1 MLETKTVTIEK
12 GRDEGKTFRI
22 REMSSLQL
30 EKWCARAIIAI
41 FGSESNIPPELVGA
55 MQTSNTV
62 ALIQIGVKCMTGLTW
77 DKVESLYDELLKQVD
92 VVVMPDPAK
101 PEVFIRLHDGNVENH
116 VFSAGTIVRLRGEV
130 LALCLGFSTDGVSL
144 DSLQAS
150 LLSRLASG
158 AMQTSPMSSAV

>member
-1 MLETKTVTIEK
+1 MLETKTITIEK
-12 GRDEGKTFRI
+12 GRDAGKTFRI
-22 REMSSLQL
+22 REMSALQL
-30 EKWCARAIIAI
+30 EKWCARALIAI
-41 FGSESNIPPELVGA
+41 FGSTSDIPPELA
-55 MQTSNTV
+55 QAAQTSNTV
-62 ALIQIGVKCMTGLTW
+62 ALLQHGLKCMTGLTW

-144 DSLQAS
+144 DSLQAL
-150 LLSRLASG
+150 LLSRPDSG
-158 AMQTSPMSSAV
+158 TTPTSQTSSDA

>member
-1 MLETKTVTIEK
+1 
-12 GRDEGKTFRI
+12 
-22 REMSSLQL
+22 
-30 EKWCARAIIAI
+30 
-41 FGSESNIPPELVGA
+41 
-55 MQTSNTV
+55 
-62 ALIQIGVKCMTGLTW
+62 MTGLTW

-144 DSLQAS
+144 DSLQAL
-150 LLSRLASG
+150 LLSRPDSG
-158 AMQTSPMSSAV
+158 TTPTSQTSSDA